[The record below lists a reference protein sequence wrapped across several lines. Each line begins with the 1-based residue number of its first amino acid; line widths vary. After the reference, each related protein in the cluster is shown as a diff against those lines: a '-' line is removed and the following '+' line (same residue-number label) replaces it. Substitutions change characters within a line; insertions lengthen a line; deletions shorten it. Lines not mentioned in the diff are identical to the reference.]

1 MYEHVKIKK
10 EMKRTT
16 TPTKA
21 KIEAKARELY
31 VEHCYK
37 SGCPKHAETNPELYE
52 LVESGFCSQ
61 AVSELMQNKTR
72 AMLENDYIDF
82 PQAFGVD
89 IKEIFEA
96 NGLILGSRH
105 TGKSDVAM
113 KICDETVK
121 EKAIVI
127 CFDPSTDWIKRSS
140 ITQYVKVKS
149 HTVLDV
155 PNESVIYDISLL
167 SPIQQQRTVERFS
180 KRLFETQAK
189 TLDRKQFLI
198 IFEEAHTY
206 FFQGSMKAKA
216 MQNTVRLLSVG
227 RNVDIACIL
236 ISQFAAM
243 LDKFAVK
250 HATSQMWFGYTKE
263 PNDIKCLKQILG
275 EDAEA
280 LAKLEDGEFIYVT
293 RDKASKIGIEP
304 YVNTSVKIQ
313 IVAEKRKSSDLKLD
327 KKKQRQGKS
336 SIASIIIAAMWLL
349 AIIIAVNSR

>member
-1 MYEHVKIKK
+1 MVAPKK
-10 EMKRTT
+10 AE
-16 TPTKA
+16 
-21 KIEAKARELY
+21 IEAKARELY

-37 SGCPKHAETNPELYE
+37 SGCPEHAETNPELYE
-52 LVESGFCSQ
+52 LVESGFVSQ
-61 AVSELMQNKTR
+61 AVSELMRNKTS

-82 PQAFGVD
+82 PQAFHVD

-105 TGKSDVAM
+105 TGKSDIAM
-113 KICDETVK
+113 KICDEAMK
-121 EKAIVI
+121 EKAIVV

-140 ITQYVKVKS
+140 ITQYVKVKPY
-149 HTVLDV
+149 TILDV
-155 PNESVIYDISLL
+155 PSVSTIYDLSLL
-167 SPIQQQRTVERFS
+167 SPIRQQRTVERFA
-180 KRLFETQAK
+180 KKLFKSQVETS
-189 TLDRKQFLI
+189 DRKQYLV

-216 MQNTVRLLSVG
+216 MQNTVKLVSVG
-227 RNVDIACIL
+227 RNIDIACVL

-243 LDKFAVK
+243 LDKFVVK
-250 HATSQMWFGYTKE
+250 HAMSQMWLGFTKE
-263 PNDIKCLKQILG
+263 PNDVRYLRQILG

-280 LAKLEDGEFIYVT
+280 LTKLEDGEFIYVT

-304 YVNTSVKIQ
+304 YTNGSVKTE
-313 IVAEKRKSSDLKLD
+313 IVSEKKLKSLDVHLD
-327 KKKQRQGKS
+327 KKKQRQSKT